1 MKGET
6 KMKLNI
12 LIAVI
17 LSGLLS
23 TAFASD
29 EARSTAEKV
38 IAMKDGSTLYVFKDG
53 KMAMENQYGRAVS
66 MQEGQVMQTKDGREI
81 IMIGNQVAL
90 LERLIN
96 RGHRGGGG
104 R

>member
-1 MKGET
+1 MK
-6 KMKLNI
+6 MNI
-12 LIAVI
+12 LIAAI

-29 EARSTAEKV
+29 EARSAAEKV
-38 IAMKDGSTLYVFKDG
+38 VGMKDGSTLYIFKDG
-53 KMAMENQYGRAVS
+53 KMAMENKYGRAVA
-66 MQEGQVMQTKDGREI
+66 MKEGQVMQTKDGQEI

>member
-1 MKGET
+1 MKR
-6 KMKLNI
+6 NI
-12 LIAVI
+12 LLAAI
-17 LSGLLS
+17 LSSLLS
-23 TAFASD
+23 TAFAGD
-29 EARSTAEKV
+29 EARAAADKV

-53 KMAMENQYGRAVS
+53 KMAMENQYGRAVPVK
-66 MQEGQVMQTKDGREI
+66 EGHVMETKEGREI
-81 IMIGNQVAL
+81 IMIGDEFVL

>member
-1 MKGET
+1 MK
-6 KMKLNI
+6 MNI
-12 LIAVI
+12 LIAAI

-38 IAMKDGSTLYVFKDG
+38 IAMKDGSTLYIFKDG
-53 KMAMENQYGRAVS
+53 KMAMENQYGRAVP
-66 MQEGQVMQTKDGREI
+66 MKEGHVMQAKDGREF
-81 IMIGNQVAL
+81 IMIGNEVAL

>member
-1 MKGET
+1 MKGVT
-6 KMKLNI
+6 KLKTNI
-12 LIAVI
+12 LMAAI

-29 EARSTAEKV
+29 EARSAAEKV
-38 IAMKDGSTLYVFKDG
+38 IEMKDGSTLYIFKDG
-53 KMAMENQYGRAVS
+53 KMAMESQQGRAVP
-66 MQEGQVMQTKDGREI
+66 MKEGQVMLTKDGREI

>member
-1 MKGET
+1 MKT
-6 KMKLNI
+6 KTL
-12 LIAVI
+12 LAAI

-23 TAFASD
+23 NVAVASD
-29 EARSTAEKV
+29 EASATAEQT
-38 IAMKDGSTLYVFKDG
+38 IQMKDGSTLYIFKDG
-53 KMAMENQYGRAVS
+53 KMAMKNQYGRAVS
-66 MQEGQVMQTKDGREI
+66 MKEGEVMETKEGREV
-81 IMIGNQVAL
+81 IMIGNQVAY

>member
-1 MKGET
+1 MK
-6 KMKLNI
+6 MNI
-12 LIAVI
+12 LIATI

-23 TAFASD
+23 TVWASD
-29 EARSTAEKV
+29 EARSAAEKIV
-38 IAMKDGSTLYVFKDG
+38 AMKDGSMLYIFKDG
-53 KMAMENQYGRAVS
+53 KMAMENKYGRAVS
-66 MQEGQVMQTKDGREI
+66 MKEGQVMQTKDGQEV

>member
-1 MKGET
+1 MKV
-6 KMKLNI
+6 NI
-12 LIAVI
+12 LVASI
-17 LSGLLS
+17 LSGFLS
-23 TAFASD
+23 AAFASD
-29 EARSTAEKV
+29 EARSAAEKV
-38 IAMKDGSTLYVFKDG
+38 IEMKDGSTLYVFKDG

-66 MQEGQVMQTKDGREI
+66 MQEGQAMQTKDGHEI
-81 IMIGNQVAL
+81 IMVGNQVAL